1 MGQGADLLEKRW
13 WDDRP
18 DRGEFCLVFGV
29 ELLANG
35 SDLTKLKFG
44 EPETAPAFGGADGA
58 NISLR
63 TGFSPRAVGN
73 DLQPAALFND
83 ETFKQIGRARCAAV
97 GHRQPQMRNA
107 GFEIVLEAG
116 DRGWQRGCV
125 FRTDAVG
132 ELRARSPVTEPGSR
146 PPPAS

>member
-1 MGQGADLLEKRW
+1 LFGDRFASIGPGQGADLLEKRW

-18 DRGEFCLVFGV
+18 DAVSFVSYGV
-29 ELLANG
+29 ELRANG

-44 EPETAPAFGGADGA
+44 EPETAPAFSSADQRAEHQLENGLFA
-58 NISLR
+58 E
-63 TGFSPRAVGN
+63 AVGN
-73 DLQPAALFND
+73 DLQPAALFD
-83 ETFKQIGRARCAAV
+83 KQTFKQIGRARGAAV

-125 FRTDAVG
+125 TRTDAVG
-132 ELRARSPVTEPGSR
+132 ELARDR
-146 PPPAS
+146 P